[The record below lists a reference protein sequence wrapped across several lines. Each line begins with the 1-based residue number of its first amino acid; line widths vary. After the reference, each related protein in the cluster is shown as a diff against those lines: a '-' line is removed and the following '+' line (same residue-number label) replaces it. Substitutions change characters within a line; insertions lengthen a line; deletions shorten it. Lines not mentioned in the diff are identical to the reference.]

1 MLQNFG
7 LKPKLGDNVSTS
19 LVLRIIECEYIQISE
34 NIVFYTIAGEIYNK
48 DVIRGMILFNVC
60 IKKTKF
66 KLKKV

>member
-19 LVLRIIECEYIQISE
+19 LVLRIIECEYTQISE

-48 DVIRGMILFNVC
+48 DVIRGMNLFNVC